1 MYQTSLL
8 DAQTMDP
15 AKPLAPRSAT
25 IAYPAQWHSTAP
37 GRAQFLSA
45 ALAHRWAGPILL
57 LLAAFTVRG
66 IWFGDPVVQIDE
78 QFYLLVGDRLLHGAI
93 PYVDVW
99 DRKPIGLFLL
109 YAGIRLLGG
118 SGIIEY
124 QIVATLFAWGTA
136 LIVTR
141 IARSVASPRAAWIA
155 GMVYLLWLNMFSGP
169 GGQSPVFY
177 NLFVAGAGLLT
188 LRATGHGTAN
198 ATRLRLG
205 AAAMALC
212 GVAMQI
218 KYTAMFEGMFFGLAL
233 CWAQWRETR
242 RLDATLGA
250 GLGWMGIALVPS
262 AAVLAFYASIHQ
274 EQAFLFANVLS
285 VMQRGSAGTI
295 ELLQRLGMIA
305 LLLSPLLISLAW
317 SERVKTWRAHDHHA
331 HNFLLQWFGAA
342 VIGLLVFGTYY
353 DHYALPLLVSL
364 SAAIAPV
371 FDHMRGDKR
380 IGLRVAGVLVAIGV
394 IATGVGYRIVTL
406 RKGNADYIAQV
417 VATIEANRHGGSLYL
432 YDGEPVL
439 YLFTGAPAPTKFL
452 FPNHL
457 DEAIEGPAIGVD
469 PVVEEKRILAT
480 MPQVIVDGGLQPQYR
495 TPERVKG
502 ELDYINRATR
512 AVLDPVL
519 ARDYRL
525 VAQFPLKKR
534 YRRIWVR
541 RPDAA

>member
-1 MYQTSLL
+1 MYHISLL
-8 DAQTMDP
+8 DAETRDR
-15 AKPLAPRSAT
+15 AERTSPRSAT
-25 IAYPAQWHSTAP
+25 IAYPAQWHKAGP
-37 GRAQFLSA
+37 GRPQFLSA
-45 ALAHRWAGPILL
+45 ALAHRWVGPILL
-57 LLAAFTVRG
+57 LLAAFAVRG
-66 IWFGDPVVQIDE
+66 LWFGDPVIQIDE

-109 YAGIRLLGG
+109 YAGVRLLGG

-141 IARSVASPRAAWIA
+141 IARSVASPSAAWIA
-155 GMVYLLWLNMFSGP
+155 GIVYLLWLNMFTGQ

-188 LRATGHGTAN
+188 LRATGHGTATG
-198 ATRLRLG
+198 ARLRLG

-218 KYTAMFEGMFFGLAL
+218 KYTAMFEGMFFGLAS

-242 RLDATLGA
+242 RLGATLGA
-250 GLGWMGIALVPS
+250 GLGWLSIALVPS

-274 EQAFLFANVLS
+274 EQAFLYANVLS
-285 VMQRGSAGTI
+285 VMERGNAGTI
-295 ELLQRLGMIA
+295 ELMQRLGMIA
-305 LLLSPLLISLAW
+305 LLLSPLLICLAW
-317 SERVKTWRAHDHHA
+317 SETLKTWRAHDHHA
-331 HNFLLQWFGAA
+331 HTFLLLWFGAA
-342 VIGLLVFGTYY
+342 VVGLLVFGTYY

-364 SAAIAPV
+364 SAAIAPL
-371 FDHMRGDKR
+371 FDHRRGRTR
-380 IGLRVAGVLVAIGV
+380 IGLRVAGILVAIGM

-406 RKGNADYIAQV
+406 RKGNADYVAQV
-417 VATIEANRHGGSLYL
+417 VATIEAYRHGGSLYL
-432 YDGEPVL
+432 YDGEPIL

-457 DEAIEGPAIGVD
+457 DQAIEGRAIGVD
-469 PVVEEKRILAT
+469 PVAEEKRILAT
-480 MPQVIVDGGLQPQYR
+480 RPQVIVDGSLQPQYR
-495 TPERVKG
+495 TPERVKA
-502 ELDYINRATR
+502 ELDYFNRATR

-541 RPDAA
+541 RPDAT

>member
-1 MYQTSLL
+1 MYQTSLS
-8 DAQTMDP
+8 DAQTHDT
-15 AKPLAPRSAT
+15 AEPLTPHSAT
-25 IAYPAQWHSTAP
+25 ITYPAQWHNAAP
-37 GRAQFLSA
+37 GRLQFLSA
-45 ALAHRWAGPILL
+45 ALAHRWVGPILL

-99 DRKPIGLFLL
+99 DRKPIGLFLI

-118 SGIIEY
+118 SGILEY

-141 IARSVASPRAAWIA
+141 IARSVASPHAAWIA
-155 GMVYLLWLNMFSGP
+155 GIVYLLWLNMFTGQ

-188 LRATGHGTAN
+188 LRATGHGTATG
-198 ATRLRLG
+198 TRLRLG

-212 GVAMQI
+212 GIAMQI

-242 RLDATLGA
+242 RLDAMLGA
-250 GLGWMGIALVPS
+250 GLGWMAIALAPS

-274 EQAFLFANVLS
+274 EQAFLYANVLS
-285 VMQRGSAGTI
+285 VMRRGNVGTI
-295 ELLQRLGMIA
+295 ELLQRLGMIC

-317 SERVKTWRAHDHHA
+317 SEKVKAWRGHARHA
-331 HNFLLQWFGAA
+331 HNFLLFWFGAA

-364 SAAIAPV
+364 SAGIAPL
-371 FDHMRGDKR
+371 FDHVRGTKR
-380 IGLRVAGVLVAIGV
+380 IGLWVAGVLAAIGV
-394 IATGVGYRIVTL
+394 IATGVGYRIVTS

-432 YDGEPVL
+432 YEGEPVL

-457 DEAIEGPAIGVD
+457 DEAIEGHAIGVD
-469 PVVEEKRILAT
+469 PVAEEKRILAT
-480 MPQVIVDGGLQPQYR
+480 KPQVIVDGSLRPQYR
-495 TPERVKG
+495 TPER
-502 ELDYINRATR
+502 ERREFDFLNRATR

-519 ARDYRL
+519 LRDYRL

-541 RPDAA
+541 RQDAA